1 MSARPILGII
11 ACSRPS
17 GEEITQ
23 AVVNR
28 YVEAAARHGD
38 AAPLIIPAR
47 PDLLSPAEAAA
58 RIDGLLLTGSPSNV
72 EPSRYGER
80 DADGAGPFDPGR
92 DAMSLGLIEAM
103 IARGRPVF
111 GICRG
116 FQEMNVA
123 FGGTLARDLGEEA
136 RALAHHAPADV
147 DFASMFGHVHD
158 VRLTPGGVLATGLG
172 RESLRVSSV
181 HFQGVGRLGEGLA
194 VEAVAPD
201 GVVEAVSATVN
212 GAPLLGVQWHPEW
225 GVDADAA
232 SKGFFGLLGK
242 ALRGL
247 PLVPSVTME
256 EQA

>member
-28 YVEAAARHGD
+28 YVEAAARYGD

-47 PDLLSPAEAAA
+47 PDLLTPTEAAA

-72 EPSRYGER
+72 QPSRYGEP
-80 DADGAGPFDPGR
+80 DAEGSGPFDPGR
-92 DAMSLGLIEAM
+92 DMMSLGLIEAM

-136 RALAHHAPADV
+136 RALSHHAPADV
-147 DFASMFGHVHD
+147 DFASMFGHLHD
-158 VRLTPGGVLATGLG
+158 VALTRGGLLAAGLG
-172 RESLRVSSV
+172 RDRLRVSSV
-181 HFQGVGRLGEGLA
+181 HFQGIGRLGDGLA
-194 VEAVAPD
+194 VEARAPD

-212 GAPLLGVQWHPEW
+212 GAQLLGVQWHPEW
-225 GVDADAA
+225 QVDADAA
-232 SKGFFGLLGK
+232 SQGFFGLLGK

-247 PLVPSVTME
+247 ALAPAEKME
-256 EQA
+256 KQA